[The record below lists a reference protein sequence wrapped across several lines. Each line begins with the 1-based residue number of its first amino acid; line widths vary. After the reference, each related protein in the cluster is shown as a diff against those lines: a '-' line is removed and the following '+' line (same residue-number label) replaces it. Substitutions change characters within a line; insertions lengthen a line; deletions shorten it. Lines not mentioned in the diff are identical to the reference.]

1 MVWALTYS
9 QVDELSSNHCSFH
22 CMSESGCNG
31 PEPHQMWLSRSL
43 ISNSYSN
50 PLTRALRKVVER
62 AVHIYDIYITSAGRG
77 GRGDLLDV
85 WVFCMFVHYI
95 FTWARKD
102 WSIVGPLTIYYCCH
116 TSLQHHCQALNKK
129 KLQINDPL
137 IFVSHIVHK
146 LSLNRVAT
154 VVRCQL
160 SLLDFYFDTL
170 SWNWRSVGH
179 FFEVALFSTVCFQM
193 CLNGPK

>member
-1 MVWALTYS
+1 MNFLEQIEFIMVWALTYS

-116 TSLQHHCQALNKK
+116 TFLQHHCHALNK
-129 KLQINDPL
+129 IRC
-137 IFVSHIVHK
+137 FSHC
-146 LSLNRVAT
+146 A
-154 VVRCQL
+154 
-160 SLLDFYFDTL
+160 
-170 SWNWRSVGH
+170 
-179 FFEVALFSTVCFQM
+179 
-193 CLNGPK
+193 